1 MGTKRSKDNSAPGQG
16 VDGSKD
22 EGWQTRNIDK
32 NAERMM
38 YGDGADL
45 TPAHNSKT

>member
-1 MGTKRSKDNSAPGQG
+1 MAKRSKDNSAPGQG

-22 EGWQTRNIDK
+22 ENWYTKNIDREK
-32 NAERMM
+32 EKMM

-45 TPAHNSKT
+45 TPKHNSKT